1 MIQFIPTS
9 LRHNLNFALPP
20 TKPMTMATSHN
31 AAIVDGTTLVS
42 GSFNWTRQGVLYNNE
57 NVIIQCDTQLLA
69 SFQGEF
75 ERLWDRFRLSSI

>member
-1 MIQFIPTS
+1 MLS
-9 LRHNLNFALPP
+9 HPP
-20 TKPMTMATSHN
+20 SVNDNGDISPN

-57 NVIIQCDTQLLA
+57 NVVIQCDTQLLA